1 MPVVRPRPPQGNS
14 QAPWGQLLVAA
25 AAVVFLVLLGTG
37 RIRIAPSISSAVPA
51 SPPGG
56 SNQALRWADHPQSLA
71 LPGQLPHWL
80 GAAARTPGSLQLEDG
95 PLLNETVHF
104 GSQDVGGDAWLYR
117 NLFNKKRNGF
127 FVEVGAGAGGSP
139 TRSLQAAAGWRGML
153 IEGDAGAYRQLSL
166 ARPDAICLHAA
177 ICGGR
182 FGTVHWASRAQQQQ
196 GSGSSGGIWELMPAE
211 RRQALRGGE
220 ESAQGLPTVQ
230 CFPLQYL
237 LDKFG
242 ILAIDLLV
250 VNVAGAELEVL
261 SGLDFSRLAVKVL
274 TVGRSGGSAT
284 GSGAQQGSSQAA
296 AIAELLTQASF
307 EAVPPASEGEAQH
320 QGSWTVFVSSRLRHH
335 LRQASEA

>member
-1 MPVVRPRPPQGNS
+1 M
-14 QAPWGQLLVAA
+14 
-25 AAVVFLVLLGTG
+25 
-37 RIRIAPSISSAVPA
+37 
-51 SPPGG
+51 
-56 SNQALRWADHPQSLA
+56 
-71 LPGQLPHWL
+71 
-80 GAAARTPGSLQLEDG
+80 
-95 PLLNETVHF
+95 HF

-153 IEGDAGAYRQLSL
+153 IEGDAGALCMCWAGAVQTAMLSTWHRNCRYNCPGVPTSQLLTSVRIMRTHARPAGAYRQLSL

-237 LDKFG
+237 LDK
-242 ILAIDLLV
+242 
-250 VNVAGAELEVL
+250 
-261 SGLDFSRLAVKVL
+261 
-274 TVGRSGGSAT
+274 
-284 GSGAQQGSSQAA
+284 
-296 AIAELLTQASF
+296 
-307 EAVPPASEGEAQH
+307 
-320 QGSWTVFVSSRLRHH
+320 
-335 LRQASEA
+335 